1 MSTQEDIEVTDD
13 IEMMSSEDQ
22 DLKHAPLNARTEH
35 LRERAEVTPVSE
47 VMSRSVVCLAPDA
60 RVDSV
65 TEMFLERGISS
76 APVVDENWHPLG
88 MISKTDLLRKMA
100 DDQQTSAGPH
110 ADGVCRIRDVT
121 TPYILSLHEDASV
134 SVAAAMMAYEGVHR
148 LPIVASTGEVV
159 GVISTLDIVRW
170 LARCTN
176 LDIPSETPPV

>member
-1 MSTQEDIEVTDD
+1 MSESQDD
-13 IEMMSSEDQ
+13 IQVEGDIAMMASDQ
-22 DLKHAPLNARTEH
+22 DLKGVALNPRTEH

-88 MISKTDLLRKMA
+88 MISKTDLLRKMVE
-100 DDQQTSAGPH
+100 DQQTSAGAH
-110 ADGVCRIRDVT
+110 ADGISRIRDVS

-159 GVISTLDIVRW
+159 GVVSTLDIVRW

-176 LDIPSETPPV
+176 LDIAAGTQPT

>member
-1 MSTQEDIEVTDD
+1 MSEIQDVDNVSAAACD
-13 IEMMSSEDQ
+13 QSASST
-22 DLKHAPLNARTEH
+22 ALNAKTEQ
-35 LRERAEVTPVSE
+35 LRSQAENTAVSE
-47 VMSRSVVCLAPDA
+47 IMSRSVVCLAPDA

-88 MISKTDLLRKMA
+88 MISKTDLLRKLSEEEM
-100 DDQQTSAGPH
+100 TSARLHVESP
-110 ADGVCRIRDVT
+110 ARVRDVT
-121 TPYILSLHEDASV
+121 NPYVLSLHEDASI

-176 LDIPSETPPV
+176 LDISADAPPM